1 MKSDEDQGKK
11 SWVALEGLRGILAL
25 SVLGIHTLD
34 NDSNI
39 RKAISCVISPVNVF
53 IILSGFSCGRGYANK
68 DWNKQNIKAF
78 YKRRFVRILP
88 MYILSSSI
96 LLVLRHITN
105 VSKYTSVVHIVEDLF
120 MQLNDYIRILENLN
134 RVADIFPF
142 QNDVIT
148 HHLDDPNC
156 VIKFFERL
164 SLTFLWDIYYPRNCQ
179 KNMSGPGEW
188 FLAIVIYGYIVFPL
202 FSEMMKRH
210 LKPLRIFVVVV
221 ILFVDRLSVIE

>member
-96 LLVLRHITN
+96 LLVLKHITN
-105 VSKYTSVVHIVEDLF
+105 VSKYTSVVQIVEDLF
-120 MQLNDYIRILENLN
+120 M
-134 RVADIFPF
+134 
-142 QNDVIT
+142 
-148 HHLDDPNC
+148 
-156 VIKFFERL
+156 
-164 SLTFLWDIYYPRNCQ
+164 
-179 KNMSGPGEW
+179 
-188 FLAIVIYGYIVFPL
+188 
-202 FSEMMKRH
+202 
-210 LKPLRIFVVVV
+210 
-221 ILFVDRLSVIE
+221 

>member
-120 MQLNDYIRILENLN
+120 MLYQNIRKL
-134 RVADIFPF
+134 
-142 QNDVIT
+142 
-148 HHLDDPNC
+148 
-156 VIKFFERL
+156 
-164 SLTFLWDIYYPRNCQ
+164 
-179 KNMSGPGEW
+179 
-188 FLAIVIYGYIVFPL
+188 
-202 FSEMMKRH
+202 
-210 LKPLRIFVVVV
+210 
-221 ILFVDRLSVIE
+221 